1 MTTPGALNRHWERS
15 HRGSARRVFFKPR
28 LNDDLTAVSR
38 AVVVENKWPAQRYGI
53 HGTFVDEV
61 RRREVS
67 FTHWLDQVI
76 DEVAADAEALGCL
89 DEVVY
94 EGAKREEAREPG
106 NPTLINKLQLLN
118 GATGTSS
125 AILAKA

>member
-1 MTTPGALNRHWERS
+1 M
-15 HRGSARRVFFKPR
+15 
-28 LNDDLTAVSR
+28 
-38 AVVVENKWPAQRYGI
+38 
-53 HGTFVDEV
+53 